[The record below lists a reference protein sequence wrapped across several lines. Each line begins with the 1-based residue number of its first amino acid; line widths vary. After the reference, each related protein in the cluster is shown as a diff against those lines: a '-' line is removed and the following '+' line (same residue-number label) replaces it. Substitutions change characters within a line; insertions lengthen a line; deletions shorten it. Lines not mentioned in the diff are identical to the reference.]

1 MMTLRTTSSLLVLC
15 ATVALVSSGPR
26 SYAAGDSTTIYTT
39 EQSEKSQPKEAKA
52 AKPAG
57 ANSFVAT
64 TGTVKE
70 APQAAPAPLFSVSL
84 EPKGRAT
91 VSQSY
96 TGPEIVTYFAT
107 WKQTGGSVV
116 LTFSADDAKHPIT
129 FSRSGGRLT
138 ATGWNASDWGG
149 KPAPQMHKDD
159 SDPQT
164 AVSSSGHH
172 FSFHL

>member
-15 ATVALVSSGPR
+15 ATVALVSSGPL
-26 SYAAGDSTTIYTT
+26 SYASSDSTTIYTT
-39 EQSEKSQPKEAKA
+39 LPPEKSEPKEAKA

-57 ANSFVAT
+57 TSSFVTA
-64 TGTVKE
+64 GSVKQAPE
-70 APQAAPAPLFSVSL
+70 AGPAPLFSVSL

-96 TGPEIVTYFAT
+96 TSPEIVTYFAT
-107 WKQTGGSVV
+107 WKQTGGSVL
-116 LTFSADDAKHPIT
+116 LTFSAEDGKHPIT

-138 ATGWNASDWGG
+138 ASGWNASEWGG
-149 KPAPQMHKDD
+149 KPAPEMHKDS

>member
-15 ATVALVSSGPR
+15 AAVALVSSGPR

-39 EQSEKSQPKEAKA
+39 VQSEKPEPKEEKA

-57 ANSFVAT
+57 ASSFVAT
-64 TGTVKE
+64 ESVKQ
-70 APQAAPAPLFSVSL
+70 APQAAAAPLFSVSL

-96 TGPEIVTYFAT
+96 TGPEVVTYFAT

-149 KPAPQMHKDD
+149 KPAPQMHKDA

>member
-15 ATVALVSSGPR
+15 ASVALASSGPR
-26 SYAAGDSTTIYTT
+26 SYASSDSTAIYTT

-52 AKPAG
+52 AKPTG
-57 ANSFVAT
+57 ASSFVAA
-64 TGTVKE
+64 GSVQQ
-70 APQAAPAPLFSVSL
+70 APQQAAPAPLFSVSL
-84 EPKGRAT
+84 EPKCRAT
-91 VSQSY
+91 VSQSF

-116 LTFSADDAKHPIT
+116 LTFSADDGKRPIT

-149 KPAPQMHKDD
+149 KPAPEMHKDA

-164 AVSSSGHH
+164 AVGSSGHH